1 MHSIPMERFAGARI
15 ATGVFGLPTLHLHL
29 STRAKLGIALA
40 LVVGALQ
47 LLGVIDIFQGG
58 LVLGAGTLAPVVPTD
73 RSAKLRTQWREHITQ
88 ARAILDAS
96 PTPKLSQEDQNRYD
110 DLFAKAGEF
119 RAAAEQDEALAAQER
134 SIASP
139 LSAPEHPV
147 VRSTPVA
154 GGDDVVGG
162 DIEMSPARRLRQS
175 DAYAKAFRRF
185 LRGLDPRGDSKL
197 LAEARALQMDSD
209 TAGGFTV
216 APEQFMA
223 TLIKAVDDVTHI
235 RQRATV
241 HTLET
246 SASLGVPSLAADPDD
261 FDWTTELATG
271 SEDSTMAFG
280 KREFKPNPLAKRIKI
295 SKKLLRASALDVDG
309 IVTSRLAYKLGIT
322 QEKAYLT
329 GSGAGRPLGVFV
341 ASNDGVPTSRDVTAA
356 ATTTFVGDDLQN
368 VVYSLKPQYRA
379 NKASTAW
386 MFHRD
391 GVKVAAKLKDG
402 EGRYLL
408 QLGLSTEIADTILG
422 FPFMESEYAPSTF
435 TTGLYVGM
443 LADWSWYWIV
453 DALDMQI
460 QRLVEL
466 YAESNQ
472 DGLIARYEGDGMP
485 VLPEAFARL
494 KLA

>member
-15 ATGVFGLPTLHLHL
+15 ATGVFGLPSLSLHL
-29 STRAKLGIALA
+29 STRTKLGIALA

-47 LLGVIDIFQGG
+47 LLGVIDMFQGG
-58 LVLGAGTLAPVVPTD
+58 LVLGAGTMSPVVPTE
-73 RSAKLRTQWREHITQ
+73 RSAKLRTKWRERITD
-88 ARAILDAS
+88 ARGILDAS

-110 DLFAKAGEF
+110 ALFAEAGEF

-134 SIASP
+134 SLAAP
-139 LSAPEHPV
+139 LSSPEHPV
-147 VRSTPVA
+147 VRAMPVGDGEPA
-154 GGDDVVGG
+154 GDP
-162 DIEMSPARRLRQS
+162 DISPARRARQS
-175 DAYAKAFRRF
+175 PEYRQAFRRF
-185 LRGLDPRGDSKL
+185 LRGLDLRGT
-197 LAEARALQMDSD
+197 ETRALQADSD
-209 TAGGFTV
+209 TAGGYLR

-223 TLIKAVDDVTHI
+223 TLIKAVDDVVHI
-235 RQRATV
+235 RSRATV
-241 HTLET
+241 HTVENA
-246 SASLGVPSLAADPDD
+246 ASLGVPSLAADPDD

-280 KREFKPNPLAKRIKI
+280 KREFKPNPLAKRIKV
-295 SKKLLRASALDVDG
+295 SKTLLRVSTLDPEG
-309 IVTSRLAYKLGIT
+309 IVIQRLSYKLGVT
-322 QEKAYLT
+322 QEKAFLT
-329 GSGAGRPLGVFV
+329 GTGAGRPLGVFV
-341 ASNDGVPTSRDVTAA
+341 ASADGVPTSRDVTAS
-356 ATTTFVGDDLQN
+356 ATTAFVGDDLQN
-368 VVYSLKPQYRA
+368 VVWSLKPQYRA
-379 NKASTAW
+379 NKAATAW

-391 GVKVAAKLKDG
+391 GLKMAAKLKDG

-466 YAESNQ
+466 YAETNQ
-472 DGLIARYEGDGMP
+472 DGFIARYEGDGMP